1 MASIIEDCVIYHVA
15 CRLATRLDRDEAG
28 AFRRREPVMTPI
40 PDCQTSCYSLE
51 IQESVAIIR
60 FTGDIYELGACLGS
74 KDAFM
79 STIGSLSRSP
89 EIRVLLLLNSPGVLG
104 DENYCSFVSNAIK
117 ARAGGADRQY
127 QGGAYSDD
135 PILFERMTNT
145 LNQFVC
151 EILAFGK
158 LLIVGFEGDVAPPF
172 FGVGLAAD
180 YRYGTDEMTF
190 HPSHMKLGIPPG
202 GGLGF
207 LLPRFIGHGKTR
219 DLLLSDKPTSAREL
233 HRLGLL
239 DDHLPCDGFR
249 NECINMAKDLAKM
262 PPATITGTKA
272 VINFSSRDL
281 PEFLQYE
288 DKITARTIVQMLSQK
303 R

>member
-1 MASIIEDCVIYHVA
+1 
-15 CRLATRLDRDEAG
+15 
-28 AFRRREPVMTPI
+28 MTPI

-207 LLPRFIGHGKTR
+207 LLPRFVGHKGTR
-219 DLLLSDKPTSAREL
+219 DLLFSEEPTPARDL
-233 HRLGLL
+233 QRLGLL
-239 DDHLPCDGFR
+239 DGCFPSDGFR
-249 NECINMAKDLAKM
+249 DECIRIANDLAKRPLAAIM
-262 PPATITGTKA
+262 GTKA
-272 VINFSSRDL
+272 VINSFSRNL
-281 PEFLQYE
+281 LEFLEYE
-288 DKITARTIVQMLSQK
+288 DKATSLTIVRARL